1 MSWANEVATGCRLS
15 TTPPTSVNA
24 QDGPDLQA
32 PTEVPWPRNLR
43 IGQRFR
49 TSADRAAFKIT
60 KLRFSGRCAAAHA
73 HAHADD
79 QRPTGGGPR
88 VQAAAVSWIG
98 IPAGTPRSGWR
109 FGVDQGVH
117 WSVPPQLA
125 AAACDETLKR
135 RPAAFAATVRT
146 WTSGLA

>member
-1 MSWANEVATGCRLS
+1 MATK
-15 TTPPTSVNA
+15 
-24 QDGPDLQA
+24 
-32 PTEVPWPRNLR
+32 LR

-60 KLRFSGRCAAAHA
+60 KFRFSGRCAAAHA
-73 HAHADD
+73 HADADADAD

>member
-1 MSWANEVATGCRLS
+1 MIFGWPSLRVRLIS
-15 TTPPTSVNA
+15 SPKT
-24 QDGPDLQA
+24 
-32 PTEVPWPRNLR
+32 NLR
-43 IGQRFR
+43 RRPG
-49 TSADRAAFKIT
+49 RAAFKIT
-60 KLRFSGRCAAAHA
+60 KFRFSGRCA
-73 HAHADD
+73 HADADAD

-117 WSVPPQLA
+117 WSVPPQLPA
-125 AAACDETLKR
+125 TARDETLKR

>member
-1 MSWANEVATGCRLS
+1 MILASQEVSELGKRGRDGL
-15 TTPPTSVNA
+15 PSVYNPSYQRKRA
-24 QDGPDLQA
+24 RR
-32 PTEVPWPRNLR
+32 PR
-43 IGQRFR
+43 
-49 TSADRAAFKIT
+49 SA
-60 KLRFSGRCAAAHA
+60 
-73 HAHADD
+73 
-79 QRPTGGGPR
+79 GGPR